1 LNGVQIQENAL
12 KFYMGMPI
20 ETEINIP
27 QAAFEVTPRAFSEMP
42 NTEIRTEFLLIKNK
56 NNSWNFKTIRDCRVL
71 PTLSLSAGYN
81 YIGVHK
87 CLGS

>member
-42 NTEIRTEFLLIKNK
+42 NTEIRTEFLLM
-56 NNSWNFKTIRDCRVL
+56 KTATPGISKQSVIAGY

-81 YIGVHK
+81 YIGRVHK